1 MVYKILPLSNYYDRI
16 TNFINLNSN
25 VETGLIC
32 KGLCEGLK
40 KIIREYILFVNQLE
54 AEYNSDNLDIQKLW
68 YLCQPSLK
76 VLENLQKLTYQA
88 SLVKGG
94 ALINIIYLFL
104 QNTTDAELKKLFKCL
119 LDKAIEPYFEMLKLW
134 VCKGFLN
141 DKFNEFMVISDHNY
155 IPEILGDYYHD
166 LFWEKKF
173 IINNNNNPEFFHNFS
188 DKIFFI
194 GKTLNILR
202 ECQKVVNCPYEKAFE
217 SFLNKNNS
225 IYESDILL
233 NFQNLINKIYE
244 WANITLKNLL
254 FKEEN
259 LNSIFK
265 SIKKFYFMEC
275 GDFYTHLLD
284 TCDELLQL
292 ERNKVKFEKV
302 ENIIDNAIRSTSANL
317 NFNKDLFNF
326 NFSNMILRTEK
337 IYLDRYNNI
346 LEINDINCLMKNLIE
361 LNNDKNLFEFEDSKI
376 IESLVLN
383 MNVKWPLN
391 LIFNKKIIIKYKM
404 LFRQLLFLKFEEKK
418 LTESWI
424 LQQNFKDFNF
434 QKFLKPSFLLR
445 DKMINFVKNITYY
458 FFNEVI
464 EPNYINFINSLL
476 TSKSIDDIIISHETF
491 LNICLKEC
499 LIDNTDLLD
508 SINNIIQTCLVYSK
522 IIIKYYNSAV
532 LNEKYISTIKTD
544 NSNKKYSDKYTRK
557 KERKQKQEEVLEK
570 IFLEKNF
577 LNTVDKFVFTFE
589 NRLELFLNDINK
601 M

>member
-1 MVYKILPLSNYYDRI
+1 MVYKILPLSTYYDRV
-16 TNFINLNSN
+16 TNFINLNGN
-25 VETGLIC
+25 IETGLIC
-32 KGLCEGLK
+32 KGLCEGLR

-54 AEYNSDNLDIQKLW
+54 AEFNTDNLDIQKLW

-94 ALINIIYLFL
+94 ALLNIVYSFL

-141 DKFNEFMVISDHNY
+141 DQFDEFMVLSNKNY
-155 IPEILGDYYHD
+155 TPELLGDYYHD

-173 IINNNNNPEFFHNFS
+173 IISNSNTPEFFNNFS
-188 DKIFFI
+188 EKVFFI

-202 ECQKVVNCPYEKAFE
+202 ECNKVINCPYEKEFE

-225 IYESDILL
+225 IFESDVLI

-275 GDFYTHLLD
+275 GDFYNHLLD
-284 TCDELLQL
+284 CTDELLLL
-292 ERNKVKFEKV
+292 ERNKIKFEKF
-302 ENIIDNAIRSTSANL
+302 ENLIENAIRSTSANSD
-317 NFNKDLFNF
+317 FNKDLFHF
-326 NFSNMILRTEK
+326 DFSNMILKTERV
-337 IYLDRYNNI
+337 YLDRFTKI
-346 LEINDINCLMKNLIE
+346 LEINDITTLIKNLNE
-361 LNNDKNLFEFEDSKI
+361 LNNDKNLFEYEDSKI
-376 IESLVLN
+376 IESLVLQ

-391 LIFNKKIIIKYKM
+391 LIFNKKIMLKYTI
-404 LFRQLLFLKFEEKK
+404 LFRQLLSLKHQEKK
-418 LTESWI
+418 LSESWI
-424 LQQNFKDFNF
+424 LQQNFKEFKF
-434 QKFLKPSFLLR
+434 QNFLKPSYLLR
-445 DKMINFVKNITYY
+445 DKMINFVKNIIYY

-464 EPNYINFINSLL
+464 EPNYINFVNSLVS
-476 TSKSIDDIIISHETF
+476 SKSIDDIIKSHETF

-499 LIDNTDLLD
+499 LIDSTDLLD
-508 SINNIIQTCLVYSK
+508 SIINIIQVCLVYSK

-532 LNEKYISTIKTD
+532 LNEKYISNMG
-544 NSNKKYSDKYTRK
+544 NSSNYKYRNKYERM
-557 KERKQKQEEVLEK
+557 KERKEEQDKILEEIFIEQK
-570 IFLEKNF
+570 F
-577 LNTVDKFVFTFE
+577 LNTVENFIYTFD
-589 NRLELFLNDINK
+589 NRMELFLTDINK

>member
-1 MVYKILPLSNYYDRI
+1 MVRKIMYLSEHYDRI
-16 TNFINLNSN
+16 TNFINLNCN
-25 VETGLIC
+25 IETGLIC
-32 KGLCEGLK
+32 KGLCEGLR
-40 KIIREYILFVNQLE
+40 KIIREYLLFVNQLE
-54 AEYNSDNLDIQKLW
+54 AEYNTDNLDIQKLW

-76 VLENLQKLTYQA
+76 VLDNLNKLTYQA

-94 ALINIIYLFL
+94 ALLNILYSFL
-104 QNTTDAELKKLFKCL
+104 QNTTDSELKKLFKVL

-141 DKFNEFMVISDHNY
+141 DRFGEFMVLWNKNY
-155 IPEILGDYYHD
+155 TVEILGEYYYD

-173 IINNNNNPEFFHNFS
+173 VMSNNNTPEFFNNFAE
-188 DKIFFI
+188 KVFFI

-202 ECQKVVNCPYEKAFE
+202 ECNKVVNCPYEKEFE

-225 IYESDILL
+225 IFESDILI

-284 TCDELLQL
+284 CSDELLL
-292 ERNKVKFEKV
+292 IERNKIKFEKF
-302 ENIIDNAIRSTSANL
+302 ENLIDNAIRSTSANL
-317 NFNKDLFNF
+317 DFNKELFDYK
-326 NFSNMILRTEK
+326 FSNMILTSEK
-337 IYLDRYNNI
+337 SYLERYNKALFDN
-346 LEINDINCLMKNLIE
+346 NDMVSLVKSLNE
-361 LNNDKNLFEFEDSKI
+361 LNNDKNLFQYEDSNI
-376 IESLVLN
+376 IEALVLE

-391 LIFNKKIIIKYKM
+391 LIFNKKIMLKYKI
-404 LFRQLLFLKFEEKK
+404 LFRQLLFLKFQEKK
-418 LTESWI
+418 LSESWM
-424 LQQNFKDFNF
+424 LQQNFKDFKF
-434 QKFLKPSFLLR
+434 QNLLKPSYLLR

-464 EPNYINFINSLL
+464 EPNYINFINSLVS
-476 TSKSIDDIIISHETF
+476 SKSIDDIINSHESF

-499 LIDNTDLLD
+499 LIDNSDLLN
-508 SINNIIQTCLVYSK
+508 SINTIIQTCLVYSRV
-522 IIIKYYNSAV
+522 IIKYYNSAV
-532 LNEKYISTIKTD
+532 LNEKYINNMNQSPVYKYR
-544 NSNKKYSDKYTRK
+544 NKYERMKENKLEKDKIL
-557 KERKQKQEEVLEK
+557 EEIFIKQK
-570 IFLEKNF
+570 F
-577 LNTVDKFVFTFE
+577 LNTVEKFINSFE
-589 NRLELFLNDINK
+589 NRMEQFLSDLSK

>member
-16 TNFINLNSN
+16 TNFINLNN
-25 VETGLIC
+25 NIETGLIS
-32 KGLCEGLK
+32 KGLSEGLR

-54 AEYNSDNLDIQKLW
+54 AEYNSENMDIQKLW

-94 ALINIIYLFL
+94 ALLNILYSFL

-141 DKFNEFMVISDHNY
+141 DRFGEFMVLSNKNY
-155 IPEILGDYYHD
+155 TNEILGDFFYD

-173 IINNNNNPEFFHNFS
+173 IISNNNTPEFFNNFA
-188 DKIFFI
+188 DKVFFI

-202 ECQKVVNCPYEKAFE
+202 ECNKVVNCPYEKEFE
-217 SFLNKNNS
+217 SFINKNNS
-225 IYESDILL
+225 IFESDILI

-259 LNSIFK
+259 LISIFK

-284 TCDELLQL
+284 CSDELLLQ
-292 ERNKVKFEKV
+292 ERNKIKFEKF
-302 ENIIDNAIRSTSANL
+302 ENLIDNAIRSTSANL
-317 NFNKDLFNF
+317 DFNKDLFDF
-326 NFSNMILRTEK
+326 DFSNMILRTEK
-337 IYLDRYNNI
+337 IYHDRYNKI
-346 LEINDINCLMKNLIE
+346 LEINDIVTLMKNLTD
-361 LNNDKNLFEFEDSKI
+361 LNNDKNLFEFDDSKI
-376 IESLVLN
+376 IESLVLQ

-391 LIFNKKIIIKYKM
+391 LIFNKKILLKYKI
-404 LFRQLLFLKFEEKK
+404 LFRQLLFLKYEEKK
-418 LTESWI
+418 LSESWI
-424 LQQNFKDFNF
+424 LQQNFKEFKF
-434 QKFLKPSFLLR
+434 QNFLKPSYLLR
-445 DKMINFVKNITYY
+445 DKMINFVKNIIYY

-464 EPNYINFINSLL
+464 EPNYINFINSLVS
-476 TSKSIDDIIISHETF
+476 SKSIDDIINSHENF

-532 LNEKYISTIKTD
+532 LNEKYISNLENYSVQKYR
-544 NSNKKYSDKYTRK
+544 NKYERK
-557 KERKQKQEEVLEK
+557 KEKKEEQDKILEEIFIEQKFLKTVEK
-570 IFLEKNF
+570 FIY
-577 LNTVDKFVFTFE
+577 TFE
-589 NRLELFLNDINK
+589 NRLELFLTDINK

>member
-1 MVYKILPLSNYYDRI
+1 MVYKILPLSTYYDRI
-16 TNFINLNSN
+16 TNFINLNGN

-32 KGLCEGLK
+32 KGLCEGLR

-54 AEYNSDNLDIQKLW
+54 AEYHTNNLDIQKLW

-88 SLVKGG
+88 SLIKGG
-94 ALINIIYLFL
+94 ALLNILYSFL
-104 QNTTDAELKKLFKCL
+104 QNTTDSELKKLFRCL

-141 DKFNEFMVISDHNY
+141 DQFDEFMVLSNKNY
-155 IPEILGDYYHD
+155 SIEILGDYFHD

-173 IINNNNNPEFFHNFS
+173 IISNNNTPEFFNNFAE
-188 DKIFFI
+188 KVFFI

-202 ECQKVVNCPYEKAFE
+202 ECNKVVNCPYEKEFE

-225 IYESDILL
+225 IFESDILI

-259 LNSIFK
+259 ILSIFK

-284 TCDELLQL
+284 CSDELLLL
-292 ERNKVKFEKV
+292 ERNKIKFEKF
-302 ENIIDNAIRSTSANL
+302 ENLIDNAIRSTSANL
-317 NFNKDLFNF
+317 DFNKDLFDF
-326 NFSNMILRTEK
+326 KFSNMILRTEK
-337 IYLDRYNNI
+337 IYLDRYNKI
-346 LEINDINCLMKNLIE
+346 LEMNDVTTLLKNLTE
-361 LNNDKNLFEFEDSKI
+361 LNNDRNLFEFDDSKI
-376 IESLVLN
+376 IESLVLE

-391 LIFNKKIIIKYKM
+391 LIFNKNIMLKYKI
-404 LFRQLLFLKFEEKK
+404 LFRQLLFLKYEEKK
-418 LTESWI
+418 LSESWI
-424 LQQNFKDFNF
+424 LQQNFKEFKF
-434 QKFLKPSFLLR
+434 QNFLKPSYLLR
-445 DKMINFVKNITYY
+445 DKMINFVKNIIYY

-464 EPNYINFINSLL
+464 EPNYINFINSLVS
-476 TSKSIDDIIISHETF
+476 SKSIDDIINSHDTF

-532 LNEKYISTIKTD
+532 LNEKYISNLD
-544 NSNKKYSDKYTRK
+544 NTSVYKYRNKYERI
-557 KERKQKQEEVLEK
+557 KERKEEQNKVLEE
-570 IFLEKNF
+570 IFIEQKFLKTVEKF
-577 LNTVDKFVFTFE
+577 IYTFE
-589 NRLELFLNDINK
+589 NRLELFLSDISK